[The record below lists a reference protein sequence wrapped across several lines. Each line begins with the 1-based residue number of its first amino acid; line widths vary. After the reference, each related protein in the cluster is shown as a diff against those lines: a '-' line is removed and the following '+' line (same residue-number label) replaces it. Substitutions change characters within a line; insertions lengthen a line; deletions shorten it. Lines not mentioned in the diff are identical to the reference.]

1 MELSQNNKLK
11 DLNQVVT
18 YLYSTDTFN
27 SKPSKSD
34 RNSAARNPKSTNST
48 PKHVTRIS
56 QPDTHNPQPETRN
69 THLVTRDSQHATR
82 DSQPETRNPK
92 PDCCY
97 AVDLGR
103 MDYKAAWTLQ
113 SDIVSARINGII
125 DTDIILFL
133 EHPAVFTLGRR
144 GGRDHLLVSEEF
156 LNSSGIPIVQVERG
170 GHITFHG
177 PGQLVAY
184 PIVNLK
190 ARRIGVVDFV
200 TALED
205 IMLATAQSWGIA
217 ADRNP
222 ANRGIWVG
230 NNKLGSIGLAIRK
243 GISFHGLALNVNID
257 LRPFSW
263 IQPCGL
269 EGVCMTSM
277 KQELG
282 RDLSMDEVCTVVE
295 KQFESVLDL
304 NLTAVSFSHLQQQLQ
319 NQKNVDV

>member
-1 MELSQNNKLK
+1 METSSNHKK
-11 DLNQVVT
+11 RYSRPGVT
-18 YLYSTDTFN
+18 DISSTDTFN
-27 SKPSKSD
+27 SKPSINNGSPAARD
-34 RNSAARNPKSTNST
+34 PQPDARNTPHATRNPK
-48 PKHVTRIS
+48 HA
-56 QPDTHNPQPETRN
+56 THNT
-69 THLVTRDSQHATR
+69 QHATR
-82 DSQPETRNPK
+82 TPKHATRSLQPEL
-92 PDCCY
+92 CY

-103 MDYKAAWTLQ
+103 MDYKAAWKLQ
-113 SDIVSARINGII
+113 TDIVSARVKGII

-133 EHPAVFTLGRR
+133 EHPVVFTLGRR

-156 LNSSGIPIVQVERG
+156 LKTSGIPIVQVERG

-190 ARRIGVVDFV
+190 ERSIGVVDFV
-200 TALED
+200 AALED
-205 IMLATAQSWGIA
+205 IMLATAQTWGLA
-217 ADRNP
+217 AERNP

-257 LRPFSW
+257 LTPFSW

-277 KQELG
+277 KKELG
-282 RDLSMDEVCTVVE
+282 SELSLDEVCTAMK

-304 NLTAVSFSHLQQQLQ
+304 KLTTTSFSHLQQQLQ
-319 NQKNVDV
+319 NR

>member
-1 MELSQNNKLK
+1 MDVL
-11 DLNQVVT
+11 
-18 YLYSTDTFN
+18 STDTLN
-27 SKPSKSD
+27 SKTSTTN
-34 RNSAARNPKSTNST
+34 RNPTAHDQQPATRNPK
-48 PKHVTRIS
+48 PVTRNL
-56 QPDTHNPQPETRN
+56 HHETRN
-69 THLVTRDSQHATR
+69 QQHVAR
-82 DSQPETRNPK
+82 NSQPETRNPK
-92 PDCCY
+92 PETRNAKHIPCY
-97 AVDLGR
+97 AVDLGC

-113 SDIVSARINGII
+113 SDIVSARVKGII
-125 DTDIILFL
+125 DSDIILFL

-156 LNSSGIPIVQVERG
+156 LNTSGIPIVQVERG

-205 IMLATAQSWGIA
+205 IMLATVQSWGIA

-269 EGVCMTSM
+269 EGICMTSM

-282 RDLSMDEVCTVVE
+282 RELSMDEVCTVVK

-304 NLTAVSFSHLQQQLQ
+304 NLTAASFSHLQQQLQ
-319 NQKNVDV
+319 HFSQRPPTTLRI

>member
-1 MELSQNNKLK
+1 MKTKSDHKSKKLN
-11 DLNQVVT
+11 LGFTGAN
-18 YLYSTDTFN
+18 STEIRH
-27 SKPSKSD
+27 SKPFK
-34 RNSAARNPKSTNST
+34 NNGNPVARNTQPA
-48 PKHVTRIS
+48 TR
-56 QPDTHNPQPETRN
+56 NPQPEFC
-69 THLVTRDSQHATR
+69 H
-82 DSQPETRNPK
+82 
-92 PDCCY
+92 

-103 MDYKAAWTLQ
+103 MDYHEAWKLQ
-113 SDIVSARINGII
+113 SDIVSARVNGII

-144 GGRDHLLVSEEF
+144 GGLDHLLVSEKF
-156 LNSSGIPIVQVERG
+156 LKTSGISIVHVERG
-170 GHITFHG
+170 GDITFHG

-200 TALED
+200 AALED
-205 IMLATAQSWGIA
+205 IMLATVRTWGIA
-217 ADRNP
+217 AERNP

-243 GISFHGLALNVNID
+243 GISFHGLALNVNVD
-257 LRPFSW
+257 LTPFSW

-269 EGVCMTSM
+269 AGVCMTSM

-282 RDLSMDEVCTVVE
+282 SELPMEEVRTAVK

-304 NLTAVSFSHLQQQLQ
+304 SLTNVSYSHLQRQLQ
-319 NQKNVDV
+319 NPK

>member
-1 MELSQNNKLK
+1 METSSNHKLRTLSPGVI
-11 DLNQVVT
+11 DVS
-18 YLYSTDTFN
+18 STDTLK
-27 SKPSKSD
+27 SKPQKKKG
-34 RNSAARNPKSTNST
+34 NS
-48 PKHVTRIS
+48 VTHNL
-56 QPDTHNPQPETRN
+56 QPTTRNPQPVTRN
-69 THLVTRDSQHATR
+69 P
-82 DSQPETRNPK
+82 QPATRNPK
-92 PDCCY
+92 PDACH

-103 MDYKAAWTLQ
+103 LDYNDAWKLQ
-113 SDIVSARINGII
+113 TDIVSARVKGII

-156 LNSSGIPIVQVERG
+156 LKTSGIPIVQVERG

-190 ARRIGVVDFV
+190 ARRIGIVDFV
-200 TALED
+200 AALED
-205 IMLATAQSWGIA
+205 IMLATVQTWGIA
-217 ADRNP
+217 AERNP
-222 ANRGIWVG
+222 ANRGIWIG
-230 NNKLGSIGLAIRK
+230 NDKLGSIGLAIRK

-257 LRPFSW
+257 LTPFSW

-282 RDLSMDEVCTVVE
+282 SELSMDDVCTAVK
-295 KQFESVLDL
+295 KQFESILDL
-304 NLTAVSFSHLQQQLQ
+304 TLTTIRFSHLQQQLQ
-319 NQKNVDV
+319 NPNQRPPAEHRV